1 MMRRPTPAPS
11 TCPRC
16 ATDVLAACTD
26 ERARRAIAILASAR
40 DHLATRQPIPDELY
54 WQAMNLA
61 LEFPGW
67 GEAIDSELAIE
78 PASDTLI
85 VTTRSVDLAAAAL
98 FAGLTHDLEHLRTR
112 AEVRSLSTRARTYT
126 DTQYRRDA
134 TQIALAAHAI
144 PAHRTRTLLNL
155 APTPIAEY
163 RRDAGQQT
171 PSAWITHTL
180 RTIGAEPAV
189 MGLMGHLH

>member
-1 MMRRPTPAPS
+1 
-11 TCPRC
+11 
-16 ATDVLAACTD
+16 VLAAITD
-26 ERARRAIAILASAR
+26 ERAGRAIAILTSAGE
-40 DHLATRQPIPDELY
+40 HLAKRQPIPDELY

-67 GEAIDSELAIE
+67 GQAADSELAID

-126 DTQYRRDA
+126 HTQWDRDA
-134 TQIALAAHAI
+134 TQIALAAHAM
-144 PAHRTRTLLNL
+144 PTHHTTLLLNL
-155 APTPIAEY
+155 APTPIAEH
-163 RRDAGQQT
+163 RRDAGTQT